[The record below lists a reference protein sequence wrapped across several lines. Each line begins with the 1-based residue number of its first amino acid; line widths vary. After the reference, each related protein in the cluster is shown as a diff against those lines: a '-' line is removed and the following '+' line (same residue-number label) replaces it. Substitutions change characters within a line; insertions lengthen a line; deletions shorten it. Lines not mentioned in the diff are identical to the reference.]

1 MKFELKEIFGITRS
15 LPKLTEKEL
24 PIRVSYRLL
33 KFLKQCSEEM
43 ETLEKAR
50 VKLVEKYSEE
60 TENKDSMKVSEE
72 NTPKFQEEFAAL
84 MEEEVEIDFTPIK
97 INELGDIKVSTN
109 DLMPLQ
115 RILEEK

>member
-24 PIRVSYRLL
+24 PIRISYRLL
-33 KFLKQCSEEM
+33 KFLRRCSEEM

-50 VKLVEKYSEE
+50 VMLVEKYSES
-60 TENKDSMKVSEE
+60 TDAKSDRKVSEE
-72 NTPKFQEEFAAL
+72 NTPKFQQEFTAL

-97 INELGDIKVSTN
+97 ISELGDIKVSTN

>member
-1 MKFELKEIFGITRS
+1 MKFKLNEIFALTRS

-24 PIRVSYRLL
+24 PIRTSYRLL

-50 VKLVEKYSEE
+50 VKLVEKYAEE
-60 TENKDSMKVSEE
+60 TEDKSNMKVSEA
-72 NTPKFQEEFAAL
+72 NTAKFQEEFNAL
-84 MEEEVEIDFTPIK
+84 LSEEVEIDFTPIK
-97 INELGDIKVSTN
+97 ISDLGDIKVSTN
-109 DLMPLQ
+109 DLLPLQ